1 VKRGHNDAFASVP
14 SPSLRLPYT
23 RWVNL
28 LRRYPRLI
36 MLAAFALLAVMLASP
51 RLLGASFYAADD
63 WHDVEIFFWDFWW
76 LGEALRTGQDPWFT
90 TAVFYPGGTS
100 LGFHPTGFLYGLF
113 SLPLQA
119 LLGVERGVVLAYNLI
134 TLASLTLAAWLAW
147 LLARRL
153 GAGDLPAAITGV
165 IYSFSA
171 YHFWHLGRLHVAGI
185 EMLPLFLLALLGLT
199 EDRVRPIRAGLAI
212 GGAGVLLLYSSLTN
226 FTSAILMTIVLAV
239 ILFFGDRPRLL
250 RPAVGM
256 GAGVAAGVVL
266 VAALPF
272 LHAWIT
278 YPQPVE
284 GSRSVMENAGYSA
297 DLMGYVVPGHNSIPY
312 GAVAAGLD
320 PRRVVKG
327 EETFTGL
334 LPWLLLPFGLL
345 AVNGRR
351 PWRWVI
357 LAAVFGVLS
366 LGPYL
371 KVMGYETGL
380 PLPYRMLYEVV
391 PLLKVNRT
399 PIRLA
404 APFLLFLAL
413 LAGFGARRLG
423 SRPGRGWVVPLLLLV
438 AVGESL
444 FTLPLTARQEAPAVY
459 RQMVGS
465 QGAVINVPLY
475 HARLDRRLMYHQIF
489 HRQPVTSACIPRAS
503 DTPHRLI
510 QGTALRACL
519 VEPAACR
526 RADPSVV
533 ASEIHNLQVGWVL
546 LHTRFLEPSAVDAM
560 DRLLLQAGAVER
572 IDDPAGIIAYRF

>member
-1 VKRGHNDAFASVP
+1 MQMHHLRHRLAGCRILVP
-14 SPSLRLPYT
+14 
-23 RWVNL
+23 VDF
-28 LRRYPRLI
+28 LRRFPRVT
-36 MLAAFALLAVMLASP
+36 MLAAFALLAVLLSSP
-51 RLLGASFYAADD
+51 RLLGASFYVADD

-76 LGEALRTGQDPWFT
+76 LGEALRGGQDPWFT
-90 TAVFYPGGTS
+90 TAVFHPAGTS
-100 LGFHPTGFLYGLF
+100 LGFHPTGFLYGLI

-119 LLGVERGVVLAYNLI
+119 LFGVEIGVVLAYNVI

-153 GAGDLPAAITGV
+153 GLGDLSAAVTGV

-171 YHFWHLGRLHVAGI
+171 YHFWHLGRLHVGGI

-199 EDRVRPIRAGLAI
+199 EDRVRPVRAGLAI

-226 FTSAILMTIVLAV
+226 FSSAILMTVTLAV

-250 RPAVGM
+250 RRDVLM
-256 GAGVAAGVVL
+256 GAGLAAAVIL

-272 LHAWIT
+272 LHAWIA
-278 YPQPVE
+278 YPAPVE
-284 GSRSVMENAGYSA
+284 GARSVAENAAYSA
-297 DLMGYVVPGHNSIPY
+297 DLMGYVVPGRNSIPY
-312 GAVAAGLD
+312 GSAAGLLD
-320 PRRVVKG
+320 PRRSVRG

-371 KVMGYETGL
+371 KVMGHETGL
-380 PLPYRMLYEVV
+380 PLPYRLLYEVV

-413 LAGFGARRLG
+413 LAGFGARRLAG
-423 SRPGRGWVVPLLLLV
+423 GKWRKWLLPLLVLL

-444 FTLPLTARQEAPAVY
+444 FHLPLTRREEAPAVY
-459 RQMVGS
+459 RQLAAASGT
-465 QGAVINVPLY
+465 VINVPLY

-503 DTPHRLI
+503 DFPHRLI
-510 QGTALRACL
+510 EGTGLRACL
-519 VEPAACR
+519 VEPAACA
-526 RADPSVV
+526 RADPGEV
-533 ASEIHNLQVGWVL
+533 AVEIRSRQVGWVL